1 MGCCL
6 RQRQVPRD
14 LTSASHLSV
23 GGRAWCRL
31 FVQLY
36 VGSGEANSLHS
47 RCLYVLYPLIHLSPE
62 NENMNR
68 DFIENF
74 DRMVFLRKREN
85 YFFSPFS
92 LCSRVL
98 AFKVNCRKG
107 LLWCDSQ
114 SSVGRGVGG
123 EGVKGGGA
131 RSERQTEQQCI

>member
-6 RQRQVPRD
+6 RQRQVPQD

-47 RCLYVLYPLIHLSPE
+47 RCLYALYPLIHLLSPE

-114 SSVGRGVGG
+114 SSVGRGVC
-123 EGVKGGGA
+123 EVEVKGGK
-131 RSERQTEQQCI
+131 